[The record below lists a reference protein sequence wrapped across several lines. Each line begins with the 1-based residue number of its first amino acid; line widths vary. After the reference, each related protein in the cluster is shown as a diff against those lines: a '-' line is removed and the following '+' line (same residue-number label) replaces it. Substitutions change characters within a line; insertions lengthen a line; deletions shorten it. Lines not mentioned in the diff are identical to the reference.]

1 MTIAAIVCIV
11 CGVFFLGLGAV
22 GLLRFP
28 DFYTRMHAAG
38 KCDTL
43 GILLVLVGL
52 AILEGL
58 TLTSVKIIFI
68 GVFLF
73 LTSPTATHAIARAAL
88 TNGVGTPPQRNDDGL

>member
-1 MTIAAIVCIV
+1 MTIVSIICIT

-52 AILEGL
+52 AILEGP
-58 TLTSVKIIFI
+58 TLTGVKIIFI

-73 LTSPTATHAIARAAL
+73 LTSPSATHAIAKAAL
-88 TNGVGTPPQRNDDGL
+88 SNDVQSQEDNTSL